1 MKALKELKIPAVP
14 SSASGPGS
22 QNAGAS
28 TQVPQMNPAAMT
40 GIPTVTLDEIAD
52 IKEVGKAESISR
64 TNGKEAI
71 GIQIV
76 KAADANTVDVVNAV
90 KDKVKEFEKKYKDLE
105 IISTFDQGAP
115 IEKSVETMLSKA
127 ILVLFLRLL
136 LLCCSYEISEQH

>member
-1 MKALKELKIPAVP
+1 MER
-14 SSASGPGS
+14 SNWNS
-22 QNAGAS
+22 NC
-28 TQVPQMNPAAMT
+28 
-40 GIPTVTLDEIAD
+40 
-52 IKEVGKAESISR
+52 
-64 TNGKEAI
+64 
-71 GIQIV
+71 

-90 KDKVKEFEKKYKDLE
+90 KDKVKELEKKYKDLE